1 MNNFEVTV
9 YINCNFNKKIFQF
22 KMNNILKPLLSLILF
37 LFFSCSSD
45 GDIQADINKKSI
57 TVQYTLTVTAG
68 EGGIVTA
75 GGIFDKGTELTIS
88 ATPNEGYRFVGW
100 EGDSSED
107 ENTGLTFVINSDLT
121 FRALFK
127 INTQYDL
134 TLTVS
139 NAGGGSV
146 YVEEGINYIGFI
158 EGTYFEGT
166 EVSVIAT
173 PDEGYVFEEWS
184 NGSSDNPIQIFMN
197 ENISLEASFSKINSL
212 SGK

>member
-1 MNNFEVTV
+1 MNN
-9 YINCNFNKKIFQF
+9 N
-22 KMNNILKPLLSLILF
+22 LKSILSLILF
-37 LFFSCSSD
+37 LFFSCTSEAD
-45 GDIQADINKKSI
+45 TQLDIIKEPI
-57 TVQYTLTVTAG
+57 TVQYTLTVTAS
-68 EGGIVTA
+68 EGGIVTD
-75 GGIFDKGTELTIS
+75 GGIFDKGTEVTIT

-107 ENTGLTFVINSDLT
+107 EDTGLTFVINSDLT

-166 EVSVIAT
+166 VVSVIAT